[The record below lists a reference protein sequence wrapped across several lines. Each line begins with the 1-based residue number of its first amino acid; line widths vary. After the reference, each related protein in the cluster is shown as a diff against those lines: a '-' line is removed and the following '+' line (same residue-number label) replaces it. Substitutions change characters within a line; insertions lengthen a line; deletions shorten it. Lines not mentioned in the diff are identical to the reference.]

1 MSVIIDFA
9 IFPMDKGE
17 SLSPYV
23 ARAIKVINESGL
35 PHKLH
40 WFRGNLYVIEDVEAE
55 VCTECGERYFHAKVL
70 DNIDTLLEKD
80 HIVKEN
86 IAVEVVS
93 LEEQCS
99 EHLGTRMT
107 IHEGKGKGRVVIE
120 FYSSEDFAR
129 LQALLLG
136 R

>member
-40 WFRGNLYVIEDVEAE
+40 PMGSCIEGEWEAVIGVVTKCLKE
-55 VCTECGERYFHAKVL
+55 
-70 DNIDTLLEKD
+70 LEKD
-80 HIVKEN
+80 CNRINVNFKADYRKGEPGRMDRK
-86 IAVEVVS
+86 IESVES
-93 LEEQCS
+93 KL
-99 EHLGTRMT
+99 
-107 IHEGKGKGRVVIE
+107 
-120 FYSSEDFAR
+120 
-129 LQALLLG
+129 
-136 R
+136 

>member
-40 WFRGNLYVIEDVEAE
+40 LAQPHDRCEPLHFVFD
-55 VCTECGERYFHAKVL
+55 
-70 DNIDTLLEKD
+70 D
-80 HIVKEN
+80 
-86 IAVEVVS
+86 
-93 LEEQCS
+93 
-99 EHLGTRMT
+99 
-107 IHEGKGKGRVVIE
+107 
-120 FYSSEDFAR
+120 
-129 LQALLLG
+129 
-136 R
+136 